1 MSKELKAKEAGA
13 VSTEVQQWGSE
24 VNVGKDLLISKVLT
38 MQGLSEL
45 VTDADAKIGEFRD
58 SITKELLGDITNP
71 VAFVPFHVRK
81 LWDIS
86 ESIDGGNTYKW
97 VKSIPLVE
105 DPTKEDYNDNWEWVV
120 QEGTKTVKRVRRL
133 DFFCLIASQIGNG
146 ALPVT
151 ISFRS
156 TSYKAGQVLLNQ
168 MYVRNKMVNKS
179 PAGVVMNLGG
189 IKDKNEK
196 GTYIITQAVP
206 LRAATTEEQ
215 NEAFYWYKLINSSNV
230 VVDESD
236 NGVAKESSGAA
247 NVDDTS
253 AGRF

>member
-1 MSKELKAKEAGA
+1 MGKEVTTKQSNE
-13 VSTEVQQWGSE
+13 VSTEVQQWGSD
-24 VNVGKDLLISKVLT
+24 VTVGKDLLISKILT

-45 VTDADAKIGEFRD
+45 VTDSDAKIGEFRD
-58 SITKELLGDITNP
+58 SITKELLGDITKP
-71 VAFVPFHVRK
+71 IAFVPFHVRK

-86 ESIDGGNTYKW
+86 ESDDGTTFKW
-97 VKSIPLVE
+97 VKSVPLVE
-105 DPTKEDYNDNWEWVV
+105 DPTHKDYNDNWEWVV
-120 QEGTKTVKRVRRL
+120 QEGNKTIKRVRRL
-133 DFFCLIASQIGNG
+133 DFFCLIAAQIGNG

-156 TSYKAGQVLLNQ
+156 TSYRAGQVLLNQ
-168 MYVRNKMVNKS
+168 MYVRNKMVKKS

-196 GTYIITQAVP
+196 GTFIITQAVP
-206 LRAATTEEQ
+206 LRDATKEEQ
-215 NEAFYWYKLINSSNV
+215 NEAFYWYKTITTSNV

-236 NGVAKESSGAA
+236 NGVTKEAQA
-247 NVDDTS
+247 VDVDETA